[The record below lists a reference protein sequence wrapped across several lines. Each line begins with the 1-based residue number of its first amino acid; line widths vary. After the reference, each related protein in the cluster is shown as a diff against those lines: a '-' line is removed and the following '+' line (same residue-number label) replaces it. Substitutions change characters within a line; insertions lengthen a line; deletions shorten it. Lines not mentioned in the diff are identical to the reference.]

1 MCSLTHTLTHTHTHT
16 HTHTQGFG
24 AAEPHKILVDDLPLS
39 GGDTGQLFLSKYSTK
54 TLYAQWLPG
63 PEPKTDP
70 KSVVVQL
77 VRWSPASWRV
87 GPWQEMLV
95 GAEESVDEVRE
106 RLEETTGISK
116 EAVRLGKSSCWA
128 GTPRDELEA
137 LSWNQVW

>member
-1 MCSLTHTLTHTHTHT
+1 M
-16 HTHTQGFG
+16 
-24 AAEPHKILVDDLPLS
+24 DDLPLS